1 LFVSSNHL
9 GNNMVVISDKKIG
22 VSSNG
27 TTIDYYNADVIS
39 AQDYY
44 PFGQIMPGRKY
55 QAPNSNKP
63 RYGFNGKENDNEVK
77 GEGNQQDYGMRIYDP
92 RLARFLSVD
101 PITADY
107 AELTPYQF
115 ASNTPIQAIDLDGL
129 EAAGVGC
136 GCPMSQLQSSKA
148 MELTGK
154 TMIGVGKGFFKSLFS
169 SIQSLATMSSPVLT
183 PQKMQQTAAIAQA
196 ITHPKETFNST
207 KAGIK
212 QWGRNLMSKDPDVAG
227 QAFGSGLEFGF
238 EMALPI
244 KGMMGLK
251 SSSMALYEG
260 NKILSN
266 AIKDGVQV
274 VVAKSADDLKYLK
287 SMGAQALYMGGEG
300 TKGSILVAEGASRAT
315 ILEEAIHHAQR
326 LKYGDKYF
334 YSNVAKLEV
343 EAQNQLLKIGTKE
356 GWKAAE
362 LSEITKAKS
371 TWEKVLSG
379 KK

>member
-1 LFVSSNHL
+1 
-9 GNNMVVISDKKIG
+9 M
-22 VSSNG
+22 
-27 TTIDYYNADVIS
+27 
-39 AQDYY
+39 Q
-44 PFGQIMPGRKY
+44 MPGRKY
-55 QAPNSNKP
+55 NNGSSY
-63 RYGFNGKENDNEVK
+63 RYGFNGKENDNDVK

-92 RLARFLSVD
+92 RLGRFLSVD

-115 ASNTPIQAIDLDGL
+115 ASNTPIQAIDQDGL

-154 TMIGVGKGFFKSLFS
+154 TMVGVAKGFFKSLFS
-169 SIQSLATMSSPVLT
+169 SIQSLATMSSPALT
-183 PQKMQQTAAIAQA
+183 PQKIQQTAAMAQA

-212 QWGRNLMSKDPDVAG
+212 QWGRNLMSKDPNVAG

-251 SSSMALYEG
+251 SSSMALSEG

-266 AIKDGVQV
+266 AVKDGVQV

-287 SMGAQALYMGGEG
+287 SMGAQAAYMGGEG

-315 ILEEAIHHAQR
+315 ILEEAIHHTQR

-343 EAQNQLLKIGTKE
+343 EAQNQLLKIGAKE

-362 LSEITKAKS
+362 LSEITRAKGV
-371 TWEKVLSG
+371 WEKVLSG